1 MVTARGYLER
11 HGDEA
16 PAWPDGRDSGAESTL
31 VMAVELGLEGKRAL
45 VTGAAIGIGRGIA
58 RWLAAAGCD
67 VVLADK
73 DATTLAEAA
82 AEVAGAGTRVVAAPA
97 DLRDPDA
104 VRALVARVVDELGAI
119 DVAVNNVGSLAGRMP
134 AAFVDLDDDALRD
147 VVEQNLFVTM
157 WSCHAEAKA
166 MLAAGTAGVIVN
178 VTSGETT
185 RPSLRMAHYGAA
197 KAAINH
203 LTETLAVELAP
214 RGIRVLAVA
223 PGTTLTPVVAAAL
236 SDEQVAALVDAHPL
250 GRLGEPDDLGRL
262 VVALASDL
270 GRSVTG
276 QVVFGDNGAQLSRN
290 RPAL

>member
-1 MVTARGYLER
+1 
-11 HGDEA
+11 
-16 PAWPDGRDSGAESTL
+16 
-31 VMAVELGLEGKRAL
+31 MAIELGLEGKRAL
-45 VTGAAIGIGRGIA
+45 VTGAAVGIGRGIA

-67 VVLADK
+67 VALADK
-73 DATTLAEAA
+73 DAETLAGAA
-82 AEVAGAGTRVVAAPA
+82 EEVAGAGTRVVALPA
-97 DLRDPDA
+97 DLRDPA
-104 VRALVARVVDELGAI
+104 GVRALVGRVDEEFGGL
-119 DVAVNNVGSLAGRMP
+119 DVAVNNVGSLAGRSP
-134 AAFVDLDDDALRD
+134 AAFLDLDDDALRD
-147 VVEQNLFVTM
+147 VIEQNLFVTM
-157 WSCHAEAKA
+157 WSCHAEART
-166 MLAAGTAGVIVN
+166 MVGSGTAGVIVN

-214 RGIRVLAVA
+214 HGIRVLAVA

-236 SDEQVAALVDAHPL
+236 SDEQVAALVEAHPL

-276 QVVFGDNGAQLSRN
+276 QVVFGDNGAHLARN